1 MSVHPTDLKPR
12 TKEVEMT
19 EQLQAPRRVPRAL
32 TPFRHAGYRR
42 LALALVLS
50 SFASGV
56 WIVALVWEVIRIG
69 GGPAQLSVG
78 HHRQRRRR
86 AAARPPGRRGRRPG
100 PAEAD
105 PARRRDRG
113 AHRHDAGRRAL
124 AHRHHPDLAPGR
136 GLVRDRCRRWPSTTR
151 RTPRGCRRSCPSPT
165 CSRSTASRAWSG
177 RPSARR
183 SAPAWPV
190 SWSASSRPAPP
201 SSVAATASLFAL
213 LALATVPLTPVRRDL
228 AALAVGHP
236 VASAVRDMR
245 EGFGYMVRTPWLL
258 SSLLFV
264 SLMLLLIMGPFE
276 VLIPFLIKGRL
287 AGGPGDHA
295 IVMAAFG
302 IGGALGSLG
311 MASVRMPRRYLTLM
325 NLMWGVGCLPL
336 VAIGFAPSVAVVVV
350 AAFVLGAMFSA
361 PMVIW
366 GTLLQTRVPAHMLGR
381 VASLDFF
388 VSVSLMPISM
398 ALAGPVSEAIGIR
411 TTFLVA
417 GIVPGVLAAL
427 AIWLFRL
434 PQDEITHPLASS
446 GETAPDI
453 EPDIDPY
460 PEPELAG
467 CVA

>member
-1 MSVHPTDLKPR
+1 MSVHPYRLEPTD
-12 TKEVEMT
+12 EGGVMT

-32 TPFRHAGYRR
+32 TPFQHAGYRR

-56 WIVALVWEVIRIG
+56 WIVGLVWEVIRIG
-69 GGPAQLSVG
+69 GGPGQLSVVTTANAVG
-78 HHRQRRRR
+78 V
-86 AAARPPGRRGRRPG
+86 
-100 PAEAD
+100 
-105 PARRRDRG
+105 
-113 AHRHDAGRRAL
+113 
-124 AHRHHPDLAPGR
+124 LAPALLGGVVADR
-136 GLVRDRCRRWPSTTR
+136 VPQKLILLGVATVELTGMTLVAVLSLTDTTQIWHLAAVSFA
-151 RTPRGCRRSCPSPT
+151 TGVGMAFYYPAYS
-165 CSRSTASRAWSG
+165 AWL
-177 RPSARR
+177 
-183 SAPAWPV
+183 PALV
-190 SWSASSRPAPP
+190 AESDLLAVNGFEGMVRPAIGQAIGPGVAGFVVGIL
-201 SSVAATASLFAL
+201 SAGAAVSVAASASLLAL
-213 LALATVPLTPVRRDL
+213 LALTTVPLTPVRRDL

-264 SLMLLLIMGPFE
+264 SLLLLLIMGPFE

-287 AGGPGDHA
+287 GGGPGDHA
-295 IVMAAFG
+295 VVMAAFG

-311 MASVRMPRRYLTLM
+311 MASVTMPRRYLTLM
-325 NLMWGVGCLPL
+325 NLMWGLGCLPL
-336 VAIGFAPSVAVVVV
+336 VVIGVAPSVAVVVV

-398 ALAGPVSEAIGIR
+398 ALAGPVSQAIGIR
-411 TTFLVA
+411 TTFRVA
-417 GIVPGVLAAL
+417 GLVPGVIAAL

-434 PQDEITHPLASS
+434 PQDEISHPLAS
-446 GETAPDI
+446 GNQAPGL
-453 EPDIDPY
+453 EPEFD
-460 PEPELAG
+460 PEPELAD

>member
-1 MSVHPTDLKPR
+1 
-12 TKEVEMT
+12 MT

-69 GGPAQLSVG
+69 GGPAQLSAVTTANAVG
-78 HHRQRRRR
+78 VLLPALLGGVVADRVPQKLILLGVATVELTGMTLVAVLSLTDTTQIWHL
-86 AAARPPGRRGRRPG
+86 AAVSFATGVGMAFYY
-100 PAEAD
+100 PAYSAWL
-105 PARRRDRG
+105 PALVPESDL
-113 AHRHDAGRRAL
+113 L
-124 AHRHHPDLAPGR
+124 AVNGFE
-136 GLVRDRCRRWPSTTR
+136 GMV
-151 RTPRGCRRSCPSPT
+151 
-165 CSRSTASRAWSG
+165 
-177 RPSARR
+177 
-183 SAPAWPV
+183 
-190 SWSASSRPAPP
+190 RPAIGQAIGPGVAGFVVGIL
-201 SSVAATASLFAL
+201 SAGAAVSVAATASLFAL
-213 LALATVPLTPVRRDL
+213 LALATVPRTPVRRDL

-287 AGGPGDHA
+287 GGGPGDHA

-388 VSVSLMPISM
+388 VSVSLMPLSM

>member
-1 MSVHPTDLKPR
+1 MNSV
-12 TKEVEMT
+12 EVLGPDR
-19 EQLQAPRRVPRAL
+19 QNRAFRRGGVMVGTTTANGRRLPRAL
-32 TPFRHAGYRR
+32 TPFRHPAYRR
-42 LALALVLS
+42 LAVALTLS
-50 SFASGV
+50 TFASGV
-56 WIVALVWEVIRIG
+56 WVVARVWEVIRLD
-69 GGPAQLSVG
+69 GGPAQLSVVTTANAVG
-78 HHRQRRRR
+78 VLLPALLGGVVADRVPQKLILLGVATVELTGMTLVAVLSLTDATQIWQL
-86 AAARPPGRRGRRPG
+86 AAVSFATGVGMAFYY
-100 PAEAD
+100 PAYSAWL
-105 PARRRDRG
+105 PALVPESDL
-113 AHRHDAGRRAL
+113 L
-124 AHRHHPDLAPGR
+124 AVNGFE
-136 GLVRDRCRRWPSTTR
+136 GMV
-151 RTPRGCRRSCPSPT
+151 
-165 CSRSTASRAWSG
+165 
-177 RPSARR
+177 
-183 SAPAWPV
+183 
-190 SWSASSRPAPP
+190 RPAIGQAIGPGVAGFVVGVL
-201 SSVAATASLFAL
+201 SAGAAVSVAATASLFAL
-213 LALATVPLTPVRRDL
+213 LALATVPRTPVRRDL

-295 IVMAAFG
+295 IVTAAFG

-325 NLMWGVGCLPL
+325 NLMWGLGCLPL
-336 VAIGFAPSVAVVVV
+336 VAIGFAPSVTVVVV

-411 TTFLVA
+411 ATFLVA
-417 GIVPGVLAAL
+417 GVVPTLLAVLA
-427 AIWLFRL
+427 IVVWRL
-434 PQDEITHPLASS
+434 PADEIAHPL
-446 GETAPDI
+446 
-453 EPDIDPY
+453 
-460 PEPELAG
+460 
-467 CVA
+467 

>member
-1 MSVHPTDLKPR
+1 
-12 TKEVEMT
+12 MT

-32 TPFRHAGYRR
+32 APFRHTGYRR

-69 GGPAQLSVG
+69 GGPGQLSVVTTANAVG
-78 HHRQRRRR
+78 V
-86 AAARPPGRRGRRPG
+86 
-100 PAEAD
+100 
-105 PARRRDRG
+105 
-113 AHRHDAGRRAL
+113 
-124 AHRHHPDLAPGR
+124 LAPALLGGVVADR
-136 GLVRDRCRRWPSTTR
+136 IPQKLILIGVAGIEVTGMTLVAVLSLTDTTALWHLAAVSFA
-151 RTPRGCRRSCPSPT
+151 TGVGMAFYYPAYS
-165 CSRSTASRAWSG
+165 AWL
-177 RPSARR
+177 
-183 SAPAWPV
+183 PALVPESDLLAV
-190 SWSASSRPAPP
+190 NGFEGMVRPAIGQAIGPGVAGFVVGVL
-201 SSVAATASLFAL
+201 SAGAAVSVAAGASLLAL

-228 AALAVGHP
+228 TALGAGHP

-264 SLMLLLIMGPFE
+264 SLMILLIMGPFE
-276 VLIPFLIKGRL
+276 VLIPFLVKGRL
-287 AGGPGDHA
+287 DGGPSDHA

-302 IGGALGSLG
+302 VGGALGSLG
-311 MASVRMPRRYLTLM
+311 MASVRMPRRYLSLM

-336 VAIGFAPSVAVVVV
+336 AVIGFATSIPVVVA

-398 ALAGPVSEAIGIR
+398 AMAGPISVAVGIR

-417 GIVPGVLAAL
+417 GVVPSVLAVL
-427 AIWLFRL
+427 AILLWRL
-434 PQDEITHPLASS
+434 RDDEIAHPLRSD
-446 GETAPDI
+446 GVQPAPG
-453 EPDIDPY
+453 PDADR
-460 PEPELAG
+460 EHELAD
-467 CVA
+467 CVV

>member
-1 MSVHPTDLKPR
+1 
-12 TKEVEMT
+12 MT
-19 EQLQAPRRVPRAL
+19 EQLQVPRRVPRAL

-69 GGPAQLSVG
+69 GGPAQLSAVTTANAVG
-78 HHRQRRRR
+78 VLLPALLGGVVADRVPQKLILLGVATVELTGMTLVAVLSLTDTTQIWHL
-86 AAARPPGRRGRRPG
+86 AAVSFATGVGMAFYY
-100 PAEAD
+100 PAYSAWL
-105 PARRRDRG
+105 PALVPESDL
-113 AHRHDAGRRAL
+113 L
-124 AHRHHPDLAPGR
+124 AVNGFE
-136 GLVRDRCRRWPSTTR
+136 GMV
-151 RTPRGCRRSCPSPT
+151 
-165 CSRSTASRAWSG
+165 
-177 RPSARR
+177 
-183 SAPAWPV
+183 
-190 SWSASSRPAPP
+190 RPAIGQAIGPGVAGFVVGIL
-201 SSVAATASLFAL
+201 SAGAAVSVAATASLFAL
-213 LALATVPLTPVRRDL
+213 LALATVPRTPVRRDL

-446 GETAPDI
+446 DETAPDI